1 MLVLSNSMCKSASSV
16 LFWYTRQLVEKLLS
30 ANAQQKL
37 VELTASGELP
47 GVNEFVNPVTPKVL
61 DRLVRLADE
70 FGPTVVKTHTPPTP
84 YLQALIEQGIVK
96 VTFCFRDPRDMI
108 LSAID
113 HRRRSEND
121 GKPVFTEFTTVL
133 ESLDTARWWCQ
144 MACDWIQSELPLLF
158 RYDSIVKRPGH
169 QIRRIGDYLELFV
182 EDEVIDQIL
191 TSEQQS
197 RRIGNN
203 EFNRGQL
210 VRYPLEMTR
219 TETEACNRELGDLIE
234 RLGFFVNNSFE
245 SSSHHLSAK
254 EHFRRLRNL
263 AKKLILTHRL
273 KSRAA

>member
-1 MLVLSNSMCKSASSV
+1 M
-16 LFWYTRQLVEKLLS
+16 FWYTRQLVEKLLS

-47 GVNEFVNPVTPKVL
+47 GINEFVNPLTPKVL
-61 DRLVRLADE
+61 DRLVRLADA

-84 YLQALIEQGIVK
+84 YLQALIEQGKVK

-121 GKPVFTEFTTVL
+121 EKPVFTEFTTVL

-158 RYDSIVKRPGH
+158 RYDSIVKRPGD
-169 QIRRIGDYLELFV
+169 QIRRLGDYLELFV
-182 EDEVIDQIL
+182 EDEIIDQIL

-245 SSSHHLSAK
+245 SSNYHSSAK
-254 EHFRRLRNL
+254 EHLRRLRNL

-273 KSRAA
+273 KRRAA